1 MLINSLG
8 LLKSLKKKKKIIT
21 IHFCKIVVSG
31 KKEIENTS
39 AYGIGIHMLKVNK

>member
-8 LLKSLKKKKKIIT
+8 LLKSLKKKKIIT